1 MQQRRHGSDNFCIA
15 GEQRSGLICRRLPR
29 SSASPVWCC
38 WWSGEAG
45 ECFGL
50 CTHTSL
56 RPESVRTGAPSAVN
70 GACTLCE
77 TVGVRVLFAS
87 TRGVGHFNP
96 LVPFADACLRR
107 GHEVLVAGPPSLAG
121 AVESAGYEFW
131 VFDDPPEEELAEVW
145 ARVPSLP
152 PDEANAVVIG
162 EIFGR
167 LDATASLPRLREA
180 CAEWTP
186 DVVVREP
193 NEYGSAVAAEL
204 HGIPHAR
211 VAIGLSRMEELA
223 LRCAS
228 NAVDTLRDSVG
239 LSSDATARALR
250 HSPYLTLF
258 PASFE
263 DPEEGEQPDTL
274 RFGDPAWDAS
284 VAELPDWWSARA
296 APLVYITLGSVAGA
310 MGMTASVYQAAL
322 EAVADLPVRVL
333 LTVGLDANLDVFAEA
348 PPNVHVERWI
358 PQADVLSHASAVV
371 CHGGAGSTLG
381 ALAAGLPIVV
391 VPLFADHPYNAQRVV
406 AVGAGVAAAPD
417 ARAIRD
423 GISRVL
429 ENESYRAAAQRL
441 AREMRS
447 NPSTD
452 AAVETLAA
460 HAGTGAT
467 P

>member
-1 MQQRRHGSDNFCIA
+1 
-15 GEQRSGLICRRLPR
+15 
-29 SSASPVWCC
+29 
-38 WWSGEAG
+38 
-45 ECFGL
+45 
-50 CTHTSL
+50 
-56 RPESVRTGAPSAVN
+56 
-70 GACTLCE
+70 
-77 TVGVRVLFAS
+77 VRVLFAS

-107 GHEVLVAGPPSLAG
+107 GHEVLFAGPPSLAG
-121 AVESAGYEFW
+121 AVASAGYEFW
-131 VFDDPPEEELAEVW
+131 VFEDPPEDELAEVW
-145 ARVPSLP
+145 ERVPSLP

-162 EIFGR
+162 EVFGR

-193 NEYGSAVAAEL
+193 NEYGSAVAAEV

-223 LRCAS
+223 LRCVAS
-228 NAVDTLRDSVG
+228 AVDTLRESVA
-239 LSSDATARALR
+239 LPSDPTARALR

-263 DPEEGEQPDTL
+263 DPQEGEQPHTL
-274 RFGDPAWDAS
+274 RFHDAAWDAS
-284 VAELPDWWSARA
+284 AAELPDWWSDPA

-310 MGMTASVYQAAL
+310 MDMTASVYQAAV
-322 EAVADLPVRVL
+322 EAIAGFPVRVL
-333 LTVGLDANLDVFAEA
+333 LTVGHDADLEAFAEA
-348 PPNVHVERWI
+348 PPNVQVERWV
-358 PQADVLSHASAVV
+358 PQADVLAHASAVV

-391 VPLFADHPYNAQRVV
+391 VPLFADHPYNARRVA

-417 ARAIRD
+417 PRAIRD
-423 GISRVL
+423 GLSRVL
-429 ENESYRAAAQRL
+429 VNESYRAAAQGL
-441 AREMRS
+441 ASEMRS

-452 AAVETLAA
+452 AAVETLAG
-460 HAGTGAT
+460 HARASAA

>member
-1 MQQRRHGSDNFCIA
+1 M
-15 GEQRSGLICRRLPR
+15 
-29 SSASPVWCC
+29 
-38 WWSGEAG
+38 
-45 ECFGL
+45 
-50 CTHTSL
+50 
-56 RPESVRTGAPSAVN
+56 
-70 GACTLCE
+70 
-77 TVGVRVLFAS
+77 RVLFAS

-96 LVPFADACLRR
+96 LVPFADACLRHD
-107 GHEVLVAGPPSLAG
+107 HELLVAGPPSLAG
-121 AVESAGYEFW
+121 AVERAGYEFW

-145 ARVPSLP
+145 ASVPSLP

-180 CAEWTP
+180 CAEWAP
-186 DVVVREP
+186 DVVVRES
-193 NEYGSAVAAEL
+193 NEYGSAVAAEV

-223 LRCAS
+223 LRFAA
-228 NAVDTLRDSVG
+228 NAVDTLRCSVA

-263 DPEEGEQPDTL
+263 DPQEGEQPHTH
-274 RFGDPAWDAS
+274 RFHDPAWNTS
-284 VAELPDWWSARA
+284 VAELPDWWSDSA
-296 APLVYITLGSVAGA
+296 APLLYITLGSVAGA
-310 MGMTASVYQAAL
+310 MEMTASVYQAAL

-333 LTVGLDANLDVFAEA
+333 LTVGHDANLEVFAEA
-348 PPNVHVERWI
+348 PPNVRIERWVQ
-358 PQADVLSHASAVV
+358 QAEVLSHASAVV

-391 VPLFADHPYNAQRVV
+391 VPLFADHPYNAQRVA

-417 ARAIRD
+417 ARDIRD

-429 ENESYRAAAQRL
+429 ETDSYRAAAQRL
-441 AREMRS
+441 AGEMRS
-447 NPSTD
+447 SPSTD

-460 HAGTGAT
+460 LARTSAT